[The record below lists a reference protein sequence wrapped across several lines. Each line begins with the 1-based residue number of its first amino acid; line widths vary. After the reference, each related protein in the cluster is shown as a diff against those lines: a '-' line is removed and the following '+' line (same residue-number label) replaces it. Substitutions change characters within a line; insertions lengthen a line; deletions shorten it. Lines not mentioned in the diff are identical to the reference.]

1 MARKKTKKG
10 KGVKSLLHHPENLLK
25 GKRLAKA
32 SNELTRIELRPAIK
46 GYNRQ
51 ASAISRARD
60 AAQRSLT
67 SLGVTSGQQV
77 QGAYDAL
84 QGASDQNYAR
94 QQALAGLLNKE
105 TADINNRAAA
115 NLQAQQTGQLG
126 GITEALKAR
135 NVDPGGSAAQA
146 ALAQQAQAQ
155 QQQAA
160 QNAQATGAFA
170 NAQGGALTGM
180 AAGMAH
186 ASQMAGRAAQA
197 DIASLIASR
206 IADSNQSHNE
216 SRLEAL
222 GKAKDAKALWGAT
235 RLKNLLEL
243 RGGEREYDLARN
255 PGTKKNVMVYKGLPK
270 HKTVDVNN
278 RYKGLPKPGVSGG
291 GSSTKK
297 KRPPKRPPRR

>member
-1 MARKKTKKG
+1 MKRPKRAKKKG
-10 KGVKSLLHHPENLLK
+10 GGGLSLLHHPEYPLK

-51 ASAISRARD
+51 AQAIERARD
-60 AAQRSLT
+60 AAGRSLT
-67 SLGVTSGQQV
+67 NLGITTGNQV
-77 QGAYDAL
+77 KGAYDAL
-84 QGASDQNYAR
+84 QGSSDQTYAR

-186 ASQMAGRAAQA
+186 ASQMAGREAQA

-206 IADSNQSHNE
+206 IADSNQTHNE
-216 SRLEAL
+216 ARIEAL

-255 PGTKKNVMVYKGLPK
+255 PGTKKNVMIYKGLPK

-278 RYKGLPKPGVSGG
+278 RYKGLPKPGTSGG
-291 GSSTKK
+291 SKRKK
-297 KRPPKRPPRR
+297 PKRLP